1 MDTPHLLWGLLRWRA
16 TAQSSGFE
24 SCYIFVKKF
33 TLLCRGVNSLIFAED
48 LGHSKPFFLFSF
60 CGCKGVQVVPI
71 GIFGELKH
79 LSIGFPMHPWL
90 GLDDVSALTWDL
102 RRSGQD
108 VGESWWQELASLCIL
123 LLNILKKSPEAAQN
137 VFFSGRFEN
146 QDGMHPKKNRN
157 WGCGNIVFFQWQF
170 CGWSPP
176 SRMPVRKSKIGI
188 LEKHARISGTSLQR
202 LALGMCR
209 NPHRSHGNHGWRG
222 TTSLDRGDE
231 CNLDIGNYHF

>member
-16 TAQSSGFE
+16 TAPSSGFE

-60 CGCKGVQVVPI
+60 CGCKGVQMVPI

-137 VFFSGRFEN
+137 VFFFWKIWKSGWYA
-146 QDGMHPKKNRN
+146 PKKNPELGLWQHRLLPMAVL
-157 WGCGNIVFFQWQF
+157 WMEPTFQDA
-170 CGWSPP
+170 S
-176 SRMPVRKSKIGI
+176 SKV
-188 LEKHARISGTSLQR
+188 KNRDSGETCQN
-202 LALGMCR
+202 LGYITAKV
-209 NPHRSHGNHGWRG
+209 G
-222 TTSLDRGDE
+222 
-231 CNLDIGNYHF
+231 IGNVQKSP